1 MATANSLPLTNIVT
15 ISVVPPPA
23 GLSAYNVN
31 NLAIFTKE
39 TPVSGTLG
47 DFTVYKDPTQVGTDW
62 GLSSETYA
70 AALNVFAQTPNILD
84 GGGSLIVCAM
94 GVNDTISTMW
104 TKIFP
109 QIFFGGALLIGY
121 QADKTEMEAGAS
133 VFEANRRLLF
143 LTSNDTAELTAGY
156 AFYDVQGASQRYVR
170 CLLYTVSAAAARL
183 FAAAYAGRG
192 MATNWD
198 GSGTASTQQ
207 LKDLSNVDPDP
218 GITQTVL
225 TLCET
230 IGVDVYANFGTL
242 AKLFSTGGNT
252 FFDQVWGELWLV
264 YALQVA
270 AVNALAQTP
279 TKVPQTEEG
288 VAYFRNAVT
297 AVMQRGV
304 VNGFLAPGE
313 WNGAAPFGLPAT
325 FKQSIRNLGFYVY
338 SLPVAAQS
346 QTARAARQAPAIQA
360 AGKTA
365 GAIHSAGIVVNI
377 EP

>member
-1 MATANSLPLTNIVT
+1 MSTANSLPLAKIVT

-47 DFTVYKDPTQVGTDW
+47 DFTVYMSPDQVGADW

-84 GGGSLIVCAM
+84 GGGSLIVAAM
-94 GVNDTISTMW
+94 GANDTIVTMHA
-104 TKIFP
+104 KIAP
-109 QIFFGGALLIGY
+109 QIFYGAALLIGY
-121 QADKTEMEAGAS
+121 QADKTEMEAGAA
-133 VFEANRRLLF
+133 VFEAARRLLF
-143 LTSNDTAELTAGY
+143 LSSNDTAELTTGN
-156 AFYDVQGASQRYVR
+156 AFYDIQGASQRYVR
-170 CLLYTVSAAAARL
+170 CLLYTVSARDARL

-192 MATNWD
+192 MATNWA
-198 GSGTASTQQ
+198 GANTASSQQ
-207 LKDLSNVDPDP
+207 LKDLSNLDPDP
-218 GITQTVL
+218 GITL
-225 TLCET
+225 TILDLCET

-242 AKLFSTGGNT
+242 AKVFSTGGNT
-252 FFDQVWGELWLV
+252 FFDQVWGEMWLV

-270 AVNALAQTP
+270 AVNVLAQTP

-288 VAYFRNAVT
+288 VAELRNSVT
-297 AVMQRGV
+297 GV
-304 VNGFLAPGE
+304 LQQGVINGFLAPGE
-313 WNGAAPFGLPAT
+313 WNGAVPFGLPAV
-325 FKQSIRNLGFYVY
+325 FKQAIRNLGFYVF
-338 SLPVAAQS
+338 SIAVAAQS
-346 QTARAARQAPAIQA
+346 QTDRAARKAPAIQA